1 MFKKKFLQLFI
12 LTIITGCSSA
22 PKETISKIKFVPDIE
37 GNEFVGITKIDD
49 YLGVNNYRNKF
60 IVASPDHKRFA
71 EFNNFFQLGI
81 LTAKNQL
88 KIKNEIKFVNQ
99 DNLNLSEAN
108 KNFLI
113 GPLSGE
119 IVSKIDGLLLKNQAL
134 LLNDALENY
143 SISLSQKSQIFALES
158 YLLENE
164 IERLGFIEDED
175 NSAKQ
180 NRAFKRKW
188 LSEKRDAVTIG
199 IKKNPSGRIENFLDV
214 AESKSR
220 FQMIDK
226 ASFSDVE
233 FVPRARKDFSQIVI
247 STDKLSRLYEIA
259 SLVRFNYGL
268 DYEIFSLTSNFDQKV
283 DENEV
288 SLHNIRLVDH
298 TYENKFTNDLP
309 KSRGFCLGFDAMLV
323 SYAIANN
330 INGEIRGLLGIYKI
344 TNDSLIAKSYI
355 N

>member
-1 MFKKKFLQLFI
+1 
-12 LTIITGCSSA
+12 
-22 PKETISKIKFVPDIE
+22 
-37 GNEFVGITKIDD
+37 
-49 YLGVNNYRNKF
+49 
-60 IVASPDHKRFA
+60 
-71 EFNNFFQLGI
+71 
-81 LTAKNQL
+81 
-88 KIKNEIKFVNQ
+88 
-99 DNLNLSEAN
+99 
-108 KNFLI
+108 
-113 GPLSGE
+113 
-119 IVSKIDGLLLKNQAL
+119 
-134 LLNDALENY
+134 
-143 SISLSQKSQIFALES
+143 
-158 YLLENE
+158 
-164 IERLGFIEDED
+164 
-175 NSAKQ
+175 
-180 NRAFKRKW
+180 
-188 LSEKRDAVTIG
+188 
-199 IKKNPSGRIENFLDV
+199 
-214 AESKSR
+214 
-220 FQMIDK
+220 MIDK

-298 TYENKFTNDLP
+298 TYANKFTNDLP

>member
-1 MFKKKFLQLFI
+1 MFKKKFLQLLI
-12 LTIITGCSSA
+12 IIIITGCSSA
-22 PKETISKIKFVPDIE
+22 PKETVPKIKFVPDIE
-37 GNEFVGITKIDD
+37 GNEFKGITKIED
-49 YLGVNNYRNKF
+49 YLEVNNYRNKF
-60 IVASPDHKRFA
+60 IVAAPDHKRFS

-88 KIKNEIKFVNQ
+88 KITNEIKFVNQ
-99 DNLNLSEAN
+99 NNLNLSEAN

-113 GPLSGE
+113 GPLSSE

-134 LLNDALENY
+134 LLNDASENY
-143 SISLSQKSQIFALES
+143 SISLSQKSQISALEN
-158 YLLENE
+158 YLLHNE
-164 IERLGFIEDED
+164 VGRLGFIEDED
-175 NSAKQ
+175 NSSEQ
-180 NRAFKRKW
+180 NMAFKNKW
-188 LSEKRDAVTIG
+188 LSSKRDAVTIG
-199 IKKNPSGRIENFLDV
+199 VKENPSTRIENFLDV

-220 FQMIDK
+220 FQIIDK

-233 FVPRARKDFSQIVI
+233 FVPRTRRDFSQVVI
-247 STDKLSRLYEIA
+247 STNDLSRLYEIA

-268 DYEIFSLTSNFDQKV
+268 NYEIFSLSSNFDQKI

-288 SLHNIRLVDH
+288 SLHDIRLIDH

-309 KSRGFCLGFDAMLV
+309 KSRSFCLGFDAMLV

-330 INGEIRGLLGIYKI
+330 IKGEIRGLLGIYKF
-344 TNDSLIAKSYI
+344 TDNKLVSRSYI

>member
-1 MFKKKFLQLFI
+1 

-37 GNEFVGITKIDD
+37 ENKFVGITKIDD

-88 KIKNEIKFVNQ
+88 KITNEIKFVNQ

-188 LSEKRDAVTIG
+188 LSEKRDAL
-199 IKKNPSGRIENFLDV
+199 ENFLDV

-220 FQMIDK
+220 FRMIDK